1 LASDTMPMRA
11 ENGTITGPGV
21 FDMKAGLVQM
31 IYALRALHELNMPAR
46 VLQFFVPI
54 GDAEFIGAI
63 SWSVAFDI
71 EDRGAV
77 EKIQAADF
85 EKPPLPSEQANER
98 EPDWIRPRRR
108 IEGEDAEQRQVLN
121 LKPVDQPSGL
131 YLNGPI

>member
-1 LASDTMPMRA
+1 MPMRA

-46 VLQFFVPI
+46 VLQFLVPI

-108 IEGEDAEQRQVLN
+108 IEGEDAEQRQVL
-121 LKPVDQPSGL
+121 
-131 YLNGPI
+131 